1 MQCNQQLINDG
12 KEKTKY
18 PAPMISGYIDLF
30 DLYVLEVS
38 PEDNA
43 FIVKTP
49 TFAENIRAR
58 ALEERLIRWE
68 GVDGKVRIIDD
79 SSVSGNA
86 KNDPTD
92 ADTEASASSPQLKK
106 RKKKR
111 KRRKIPQPSYLPDGS
126 NGDSVP
132 SPLPPSLNKY
142 WHQRSRLL
150 SKGSITPSPLFNIT
164 ISSNPQDV
172 TFTLSDSIIA
182 ERWYSVS
189 PEIISRAMSGYLVH
203 ISPPAPSSTSP
214 LALYVDPFAG
224 VGQDT
229 VSLSKSLAT
238 RSYSHLIFS
247 CDLDLNCLL
256 TTSYNLSLQ
265 KVPVDSVV
273 LVWCNSVAL
282 ARSLPTNFNYSISSS
297 EARTKEGYLLVR
309 FGPQPETSSADNFK
323 SLWSAL
329 PLLELTSGNSTEVRG
344 VFLSPPWNNTG
355 FYDRGGGGRFT
366 LQDDVVIGDGEGGNV
381 TGMNIVD
388 EWRAKVVRGGAVC
401 TFVPNTWDPSE
412 LQRGASSD
420 GGRTE
425 VYRHLLN
432 GKHKTGC
439 VYFVK

>member
-30 DLYVLEVS
+30 DLYVLEIS

-79 SSVSGNA
+79 NSVSGNA

-189 PEIISRAMSGYLVH
+189 P
-203 ISPPAPSSTSP
+203 
-214 LALYVDPFAG
+214 
-224 VGQDT
+224 
-229 VSLSKSLAT
+229 KS
-238 RSYSHLIFS
+238 
-247 CDLDLNCLL
+247 
-256 TTSYNLSLQ
+256 
-265 KVPVDSVV
+265 
-273 LVWCNSVAL
+273 
-282 ARSLPTNFNYSISSS
+282 
-297 EARTKEGYLLVR
+297 
-309 FGPQPETSSADNFK
+309 
-323 SLWSAL
+323 
-329 PLLELTSGNSTEVRG
+329 
-344 VFLSPPWNNTG
+344 
-355 FYDRGGGGRFT
+355 
-366 LQDDVVIGDGEGGNV
+366 
-381 TGMNIVD
+381 
-388 EWRAKVVRGGAVC
+388 
-401 TFVPNTWDPSE
+401 
-412 LQRGASSD
+412 
-420 GGRTE
+420 
-425 VYRHLLN
+425 
-432 GKHKTGC
+432 
-439 VYFVK
+439 